1 MIIKIA
7 GLNADFINSI
17 NFLEKIE
24 KIKIVNKGFKMFII
38 IKGKDVAKLR
48 ANLNLLF
55 RCLRMYD
62 DIKKWIEV

>member
-24 KIKIVNKGFKMFII
+24 KIKIVNKGSKMFII